1 VQAMSA
7 IITDN
12 LTKKELREMEFF
24 GYFTEGVV
32 ILKGPAG
39 TGKTMWGTAIAYNLK
54 KYYGKPAVLDYQ
66 AKPKFGEYTFMDDA
80 IFREE
85 LGKIGKLAKGNE
97 NAITAVAENIREKM
111 GIKLD
116 SAVLVWDEA
125 YKKLDARRCSSLY
138 VLVHGYYLQLW
149 RHYHNTVVLCT
160 PRFDMID
167 AKRGLNQ
174 VTIELSCS
182 ANFRVTPT
190 RVIGPRDPK
199 DWKCRA
205 KGIDR
210 FTMKPLDMTLH
221 AVEYGEL
228 YDSWAPVAIRQ
239 QMLKRLEL

>member
-1 VQAMSA
+1 MSA
-7 IITDN
+7 VITDN
-12 LTKKELREMEFF
+12 LTKKELREMKFF
-24 GYFTEGVV
+24 GYFSEGVV

-39 TGKTMWGTAIAYNLK
+39 SGKTMWCTAIAKNLN
-54 KYYGKPAVLDYQ
+54 KYYGKPVVLDYPV
-66 AKPKFGEYTFMDDA
+66 KPAFGEATFMDDA
-80 IFREE
+80 LFREE
-85 LGKIGKLAKGNE
+85 LGKIGKLAKSNE
-97 NAITAVAENIREKM
+97 GVIAEVAENIREKM

-116 SAVLVWDEA
+116 NAVVGWDEA
-125 YKKLDARRCSSLY
+125 YKKLESRRCSSLY

-149 RHYHNTVVLCT
+149 RHYHNTVILCT

-190 RVIGPRDPK
+190 SVIGPRNPK

-205 KGIDR
+205 QGIDR

-239 QMLKRLEL
+239 KLLERLDM